1 MLRRCCAMLLGSLF
15 VLIPSVSARAQSVP
29 LTVPATYQLQAGD
42 SIGVVYR
49 LTPEY
54 NQTVSVQP
62 DGTVTL
68 QLLGPLK
75 VQGLTVDEA
84 RFLIHDAAAK
94 RLRDPEVSVEVKDWE
109 KPHFTVLGE
118 VGLPGRFELRGPLS
132 VEDALAMAG
141 GIKPNGKRTNIL
153 LIHRIDNTVGQTQL
167 VDLRAL
173 ERKAKP
179 GTELLALQ
187 PGDIVVVPITKLAKV
202 ERYVRLVNF
211 GVGSYFPL

>member
-1 MLRRCCAMLLGSLF
+1 MIRHCFSVLLGVLSLGG
-15 VLIPSVSARAQSVP
+15 LLAWAGAQAVP
-29 LTVPATYQLQAGD
+29 LTPPATYQLQTGD
-42 SIGVVYR
+42 SVGVVYR

-68 QLLGPLK
+68 QLLGA
-75 VQGLTVDEA
+75 VRVRGLTVDEA
-84 RFLIHDAAAK
+84 RVVIHDAAAK
-94 RLRDPEVSVEVKDWE
+94 RLRDPEVSLEIRDWE

-141 GIKPNGKRTNIL
+141 GVKGSGKRTNIL
-153 LIHRIDNTVGQTQL
+153 LIHRVDATVGQTQL
-167 VDLRAL
+167 VDLRML
-173 ERKAKP
+173 ERNPKP

-187 PGDIVVVPITKLAKV
+187 PGDIVVVPISKLTKV
-202 ERYVRLVNF
+202 ERYVRLINF
-211 GVGSYFPL
+211 GIGSYIPL